1 MKILFLYPNHEG
13 YFRCPIGMTLIMTIL
28 DKEGHDVE
36 LFDTTFIAVEDN
48 IDSKI
53 REKVKVAKPI
63 PMDQMFNKHTQD
75 EIVNA
80 WIKKIDEFKPD
91 LIAASILED
100 AYKFCDTLLSAAKKN
115 FDIPVVVGGV
125 TPTMSPEVVIENPNI
140 DMIIQNEG
148 EVAFK
153 ELALALQNK
162 TPLAEVPN
170 LWYKEKDE
178 VKKNKLTKYMDMNQL
193 PNQRLDF
200 WDKKHFLKPY
210 DGKMYK
216 SGFFEMSRGCMHK
229 CHYCFNRYMQI
240 GFEKEQ
246 VGAYRRN
253 KTVDTIVREV
263 LELHKHENFEMI
275 LFSDDNFLGR
285 SFSEMEEFYDRW
297 EKEVKIPYWI
307 NTCIE
312 TLNEKNVPKLK
323 KSQCI
328 GIGIGMETG
337 SEWVRRNILLK
348 GNMTNEM
355 YVEGFK
361 LMARHGIRS
370 TCNVMIGFPGEYE
383 ADVFETIKVNKI
395 IRAIDTDLT
404 SCGMSFVAPYAGT
417 VMHNIS
423 VELGLIDV
431 NTKLGFKGLCE
442 NISWS
447 NPVIRNPNMT
457 IKKMFELRDSFSDY
471 INGVKEIP
479 EQYLINDPE
488 RKYAKGDPIYE
499 MYAAYKQGP
508 RSIDPKNLTP
518 EKDRMIRSGNTAILR
533 VSATA

>member
-1 MKILFLYPNHEG
+1 
-13 YFRCPIGMTLIMTIL
+13 
-28 DKEGHDVE
+28 
-36 LFDTTFIAVEDN
+36 
-48 IDSKI
+48 
-53 REKVKVAKPI
+53 
-63 PMDQMFNKHTQD
+63 
-75 EIVNA
+75 
-80 WIKKIDEFKPD
+80 
-91 LIAASILED
+91 
-100 AYKFCDTLLSAAKKN
+100 
-115 FDIPVVVGGV
+115 
-125 TPTMSPEVVIENPNI
+125 
-140 DMIIQNEG
+140 
-148 EVAFK
+148 
-153 ELALALQNK
+153 
-162 TPLAEVPN
+162 
-170 LWYKEKDE
+170 
-178 VKKNKLTKYMDMNQL
+178 
-193 PNQRLDF
+193 
-200 WDKKHFLKPY
+200 
-210 DGKMYK
+210 
-216 SGFFEMSRGCMHK
+216 
-229 CHYCFNRYMQI
+229 MQI